1 MSSRPPEPLQ
11 ARRVDIGVQAVLEVP
26 PVVGQ
31 SCPKPG
37 VGAVPGVAAPLCL
50 GSRVQGTADRTWP
63 TSYGVEALS
72 GPPGTVGEPPEAADL
87 VRPTGRAEAARCS
100 TWETRRRT
108 RSRSNRCHGQSFP
121 CRSKPFGELVEE
133 TVSELLPQIPTGSR
147 LPQGRQGLP
156 NFDTRRK
163 VPTAQFLLPS
173 GQIRGGSREQP
184 GDYWPTRT
192 WSRDA
197 RCGRQGP
204 TSPIGPLRIV
214 ANTSLG
220 KPWKIPRRPK

>member
-1 MSSRPPEPLQ
+1 MSSRPSEPLQ
-11 ARRVDIGVQAVLEVP
+11 ARRVDIGVQAVREVP

-63 TSYGVEALS
+63 TSYGVERLS
-72 GPPGTVGEPPEAADL
+72 GPPGTVAEPPEAADL
-87 VRPTGRAEAARCS
+87 VRPTGRAEAATCS

-121 CRSKPFGELVEE
+121 CRPEPFGGLVEG
-133 TVSELLPQIPTGSR
+133 TVPELLPQIPTGSS
-147 LPQGRQGLP
+147 LPLGRQGLP
-156 NFDTRRK
+156 NLDARRR
-163 VPTAQFLLPS
+163 VPTAQFLLPV
-173 GQIRGGSREQP
+173 GQIRGGSREPP
-184 GDYWPTRT
+184 GDYCPART
-192 WSRDA
+192 WSSDA

-204 TSPIGPLRIV
+204 TSPIGPSRIV

-220 KPWKIPRRPK
+220 KPWKIPRRAK